1 MEPSWPKELR
11 EQLEQKRAELNERVD
26 KIKATITSGLDPDS
40 KEQAAQLENAEVL
53 DALANEGVEEL
64 GKISSA
70 LQRMDEG
77 TYGVCTNCGENIDN
91 RRLDVRPF
99 SSKCISCA
107 S

>member
-11 EQLEQKRAELNERVD
+11 EQLEQERAELTERVN
-26 KIKATITSGLDPDS
+26 KIKATIAGGLDPDS

-77 TYGVCTNCGENIDN
+77 TYGICTNCGENIDN

>member
-11 EQLEQKRAELNERVD
+11 EQLEQKRAELNERVN
-26 KIKATITSGLDPDS
+26 KIKADITGGLDPDS

-77 TYGVCTNCGENIDN
+77 TYGICTNCGENIDN

-99 SSKCISCA
+99 SSRCISCA

>member
-11 EQLEQKRAELNERVD
+11 EQLEQKRAELNERVN
-26 KIKATITSGLDPDS
+26 KIKADITGGLDPDS

-77 TYGVCTNCGENIDN
+77 TFGICTNCGENIDN

>member
-1 MEPSWPKELR
+1 MEPSWPRELR
-11 EQLEQKRAELNERVD
+11 EQLEQKRAELNERVN
-26 KIKATITSGLDPDS
+26 KIKANITSGLDPDS

>member
-11 EQLEQKRAELNERVD
+11 EQLEQKRTELNERVD
-26 KIKATITSGLDPDS
+26 KIKADITGGLDPDS

-53 DALANEGVEEL
+53 DALANEGVQEL
-64 GKISSA
+64 GKISDA

>member
-11 EQLEQKRAELNERVD
+11 EQLEQKRAELNERVN
-26 KIKATITSGLDPDS
+26 KIKADITGGLDPDS

-77 TYGVCTNCGENIDN
+77 TYGICTNCGENIDN

>member
-11 EQLEQKRAELNERVD
+11 EQLEQKRAELNERVN
-26 KIKATITSGLDPDS
+26 KIKTDITGGLDPDS

-77 TYGVCTNCGENIDN
+77 TFGICTNCGENIDN

>member
-11 EQLEQKRAELNERVD
+11 EQLEQKRAELNERVN
-26 KIKATITSGLDPDS
+26 KIKADITGGLDPDS

-77 TYGVCTNCGENIDN
+77 TYGLCTNCGENIDN